1 MRRRTVEQHWHE
13 EDSREF
19 RKGMKDITARAR
31 RRRARQEARAW
42 LGRLYGA
49 YDVLAMRNHFGLE
62 R

>member
-1 MRRRTVEQHWHE
+1 MRRKTTEQHWRE

-42 LGRLYGA
+42 IRGLFKTQDEA
-49 YDVLAMRNHFGLE
+49 YRIQS
-62 R
+62 